1 MKTKLLFILIIL
13 SFLGQG
19 MHAQNYTWRWAKAG
33 GGENKLFD
41 ETTNNYYEDAFTEE
55 IIALKTDSQS
65 NTYALSNIA
74 YDNTNFAGIS
84 IDGYFWESD
93 INEQPNTLL
102 LKVDCAGNHLW
113 HKVFGGSG
121 GDQGRGLGV
130 DVNDNVYVSMRVLN
144 RGTHD
149 TLQIPDYDRRNPVH
163 FSADYTM
170 EPLPYGEQG
179 GNLYIYDTIPS
190 PANKSLA
197 LIKYNTEGQFQWLR
211 MPQSDSLPLTLFNGQ
226 DYGIAVEPNGN
237 IHWMVGLGLGTH
249 LDGQITVS
257 DVPESYVK
265 YFILKYNSSGDFL
278 GYIPLP
284 LTPPSFGI
292 SAKKVSFRYDPLT
305 QQYYLGYYVHAY
317 DLLYESVYINNELAG
332 TGFLAC
338 FNTSGALLWKKEAV
352 FNYWPTTVTDVLI
365 DNESNVYV
373 AGLGS
378 DWIGDNQG
386 NFIGNYGGFGG
397 YAFTTGAGRKAFVV
411 KYNAQGTLLWGSNA
425 GGNGDPDIEFHGT
438 HQPRGMSINGNE
450 LALGCGMVNQNWGS
464 QWINDQP
471 TASRFDPVLV
481 RLNKNTGECIAI
493 NQIHSLYGAEQALTA
508 VDTDP
513 EGNYV
518 VGGYM
523 RSYLF
528 ANFTYT
534 DPIIGQLN
542 RANPG
547 SSTDFFLAKLAK
559 TNCSYVADTETWS
572 NLNVK
577 VYPNPTSDFL
587 HIDTNEDLAN
597 YEIYNVLG
605 QEVKKDKMLIN
616 TIDLS
621 NLPAETYFIKLTT
634 QQGNTATVKV
644 IKK

>member
-1 MKTKLLFILIIL
+1 
-13 SFLGQG
+13 
-19 MHAQNYTWRWAKAG
+19 MHAQNYTWRWAKSG
-33 GGENKLFD
+33 GGENKLYD
-41 ETTNNYYEDAFTEE
+41 ETTNEYSEITYTEE

-74 YDNTNFAGIS
+74 YDNTNFVGIP

-93 INEQPNTLL
+93 INEEPNVLL

-130 DVNDNVYVSMRVLN
+130 DANDNVYVSMVVN
-144 RGTHD
+144 NWGTHD

-163 FSADYTM
+163 FSTDYTM
-170 EPLPYGEQG
+170 EALPYGEQG
-179 GNLYIYDTIPS
+179 GYLYLYDIPS
-190 PANKSLA
+190 PAFKSLA

-211 MPQSDSLPLTLFNGQ
+211 MPQEDSVTLTTKWGSDL
-226 DYGIAVEPNGN
+226 GISVEPNGN
-237 IHWMVGLGLGTH
+237 IHWLVGLTSGNH
-249 LDGQITVS
+249 LNGQLVITG
-257 DVPESYVK
+257 VPAGKMKYYV
-265 YFILKYNSSGDFL
+265 LKYNSTGDFL
-278 GYIPLP
+278 GYIHLP
-284 LTPPSFGI
+284 VYPMGNTNLMH
-292 SAKKVSFRYDPLT
+292 KKASFRYDPLT
-305 QQYYLGYYVHAY
+305 QQYYLGYYVY
-317 DLLYESVYINNELAG
+317 TSDLLYQSVYINNELAG

-338 FNTSGALLWKKEAV
+338 FNTSGTLLWKKESVSNNISA
-352 FNYWPTTVTDVLI
+352 TVTDVLI

-373 AGLGS
+373 AGLGTKRVTN
-378 DWIGDNQG
+378 NQG
-386 NFIGNYGGFGG
+386 NVIGNYGGFGG
-397 YAFTTGAGRKAFVV
+397 YTFTTDSNRKAFVV
-411 KYNAQGTLLWGSNA
+411 KYNAQGTLLWGANA
-425 GGNGDPDIEFHGT
+425 GGTEDPDIEFHAT

-450 LALGCGMVNQNWGS
+450 LAIGCGMVAQNWGS

-471 TASRFDPVLV
+471 AGAGYDPVLV

-493 NQIHSLYGAEQALTA
+493 NQIHSFYGFNESITA

-523 RSYLF
+523 RTRLF
-528 ANFTYT
+528 ANYFYT
-534 DPIIGQLN
+534 DPIVGELP
-542 RANPG
+542 RASTG

-587 HIDTNEDLAN
+587 HIDTNEYLIS

-621 NLPAETYFIKLTT
+621 SLPAATYFIKLTT